1 MRSIT
6 LTVLELGEPDESAAE
21 KIEEWRMHTATRLTR
36 AQSTLEEIEAS
47 GHHDLATLS
56 VAARALRSMIR

>member
-1 MRSIT
+1 
-6 LTVLELGEPDESAAE
+6 
-21 KIEEWRMHTATRLTR
+21 MHTATRLTR
-36 AQSTLEEIEAS
+36 AQATLEEIDAS